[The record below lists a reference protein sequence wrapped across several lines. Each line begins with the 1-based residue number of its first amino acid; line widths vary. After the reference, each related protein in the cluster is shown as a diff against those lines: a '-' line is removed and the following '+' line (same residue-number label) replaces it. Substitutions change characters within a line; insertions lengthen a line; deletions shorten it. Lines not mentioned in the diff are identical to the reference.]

1 VLFACL
7 AYKPQFGVLIPLVL
21 VASGRWRVFASAA
34 VTVLFMTFVITLA
47 LGPEVWSAF
56 FASAKVTRVIALEE
70 GGTGWEKIQSVFSIV
85 RMWGGGV
92 PLAYAVQGLMTVAV
106 AAALFWLWRGR
117 APFALKAAALAIGS
131 LLATP
136 YSIDYDLMLLAPA
149 IAFLAVHGA
158 QQGFADYEK
167 TALAALWLVPLV
179 ARNVAQLTLIP
190 LAVPAMLFAFALLL
204 HRALTSVRTQ
214 QCSGVLP
221 AAP

>member
-1 VLFACL
+1 VLA
-7 AYKPQFGVLIPLVL
+7 
-21 VASGRWRVFASAA
+21 ASGRWRVFASAA

-92 PLAYAVQGLMTVAV
+92 PLAYAVQGVMTVA
-106 AAALFWLWRGR
+106 AAGALAWLWRGR
-117 APFALKAAALAIGS
+117 VSFALKVAALAIGS

-136 YSIDYDLMLLAPA
+136 YSIDYDMMLLAPA
-149 IAFLAVHGA
+149 IAFLVVYGA

-167 TALAALWLVPLV
+167 TAMATLWLVPLV
-179 ARNVAQLTLIP
+179 ARNVGQLTLIP

-214 QCSGVLP
+214 QCGGVLA